1 MSTRPSVNLRYGHDG
16 ILLNFITL
24 MELNDLGNEFASI
37 EEAEEAGL
45 RSYDLIP
52 MAGNIQLIFYRNQEG
67 DILVKCL
74 LNEEEVRLPATP
86 VSGPYYSWPDLRDY
100 YLDKSLKYD

>member
-16 ILLNFITL
+16 ILINFITL
-24 MELNDLGNEFASI
+24 MEINDYGKEFASI
-37 EEAEEAGL
+37 EEAEAAGV

-52 MAGNIQLIFYRNQEG
+52 MAGNIQLIFYRNKEN
-67 DILVKCL
+67 DVLVKAL

-86 VSGPYYSWPDLRDY
+86 VSGPYYRWADLRDY
-100 YLDKSLKYD
+100 YLQKVNKYE